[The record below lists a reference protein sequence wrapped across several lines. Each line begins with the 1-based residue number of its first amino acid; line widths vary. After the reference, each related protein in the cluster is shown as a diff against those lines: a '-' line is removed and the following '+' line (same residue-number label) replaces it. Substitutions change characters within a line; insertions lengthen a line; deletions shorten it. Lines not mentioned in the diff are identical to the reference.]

1 MSEGDSEQHDRRER
15 DQLDRRTAVRRAATV
30 VGLGAG
36 ALALPGLTR
45 TAEAKPGGSVR
56 AGASAVAGDAQ
67 TAIQSSGTD
76 ATLRTEN
83 TRSSSGP
90 AGGMVD
96 LIGPQVQ
103 LGGPVPS
110 GSRPQIPDLR
120 LVTAGTVA
128 GAGGVAVYGAEIGT
142 ELPLPAQIHTS
153 AVGNLLRPVDY
164 TAGAV
169 FDSATLAPEARGTFP
184 TGSFD
189 ATGRLAAG
197 ARVGVDLRPLIDTRK
212 FPTAA
217 AASVT
222 ITVTGADESGTLSTH
237 RDASSP
243 AAAAVVS
250 FTVLSAASTAN
261 GQPVAIPATAG
272 GVLPL
277 DRDDKLWI
285 SSSTAAHVRVQIK
298 AVVVPDAACLVE
310 PAKPA
315 DGLSAQQ
322 KRRALQRQATREL
335 LAPYPDPDVD

>member
-1 MSEGDSEQHDRRER
+1 MSERDSAQHDRP

-45 TAEAKPGGSVR
+45 SAEAKPGDAVR
-56 AGASAVAGDAQ
+56 AGATVEAGDGQ

-90 AGGMVD
+90 AGDAVD

-110 GSRPQIPDLR
+110 GSRPQLPDLR
-120 LVTAGTVA
+120 LVGAGTLA
-128 GAGGVAVYGAEIGT
+128 GSGGVVVYGAEIGT
-142 ELPLPAQIHTS
+142 DAPLPAQVHTS
-153 AVGNLLRPVDY
+153 AVGNLMRPVDY
-164 TAGAV
+164 TLGAV
-169 FDSATLAPEARGTFP
+169 FDSATLTPEVRGSFP
-184 TGSFD
+184 QGSFD
-189 ATGRLAAG
+189 AAGRLVAG
-197 ARVGVDLRPLIDTRK
+197 VRIGVDLRALIDTRK

-217 AASVT
+217 AASVS
-222 ITVTGADESGTLSTH
+222 ITVSAADTSGTLSAH
-237 RDASSP
+237 RDASRAGAVP
-243 AAAAVVS
+243 VVS
-250 FTVLSAASTAN
+250 FTVIPAEATAT
-261 GQPVAIPATAG
+261 GQPFAIAATGG

-277 DRDDKLWI
+277 DRDDKLWV
-285 SSSTAAHVRVQIK
+285 SSSATAHVRVQVA
-298 AVVVPDAACLVE
+298 AVVVPEAACLVE

-335 LAPYPDPDVD
+335 LATYPDPDVD